1 MIVSRCRD
9 IEEFKKV
16 HAQCDNGCISTA
28 ENLVALG
35 DYCFCFY
42 SKDTGKLLGCIYLE
56 DDNGRV
62 CLSGFSVKKNYNNVI
77 KAIKLISDIFHED
90 DLYALTDKKSAIM
103 VLLRCGF
110 KKIDDETYLRK
121 AF

>member
-1 MIVSRCRD
+1 MIVSRCRN
-9 IEEFKKV
+9 IEEFKRV

-28 ENLVALG
+28 ENLLALG

-62 CLSGFSVKKNYNNVI
+62 CLSGFSVRKNYDIVI
-77 KAIKLISDIFHED
+77 RAIKLISDIFHED
-90 DLYALTDKKSAIM
+90 DLYSLTDKKSAIM

>member
-16 HAQCDNGCISTA
+16 HAQCENDRIPSA
-28 ENLVALG
+28 ESILALNE
-35 DYCFCFY
+35 YCFCFY
-42 SKDTGKLLGCIYLE
+42 DKNTGKLLGCIYLE

-62 CLSGFSVKKNYNNVI
+62 CLSGFSVRKNYRVVI
-77 KAIKLISDIFHED
+77 KAIKFISSLFHED
-90 DLYALTDKKSAIM
+90 NLYALTDKKSAIL

-110 KKIDDETYLRK
+110 KKIDNETYLRK

>member
-1 MIVSRCRD
+1 MIISKCRD
-9 IEEFKKV
+9 IEEFKRV
-16 HAQCDNGCISTA
+16 HAECENDRIPSA
-28 ENLVALG
+28 ESILAL
-35 DYCFCFY
+35 DSYCFCVY
-42 SKDTGKLLGCIYLE
+42 DELTGKLLGCIYLE

-62 CLSGFSVKKNYNNVI
+62 CLSGFSVRKNYDIVI
-77 KAIKLISDIFHED
+77 KAIKFISEWFHKD

-110 KKIDDETYLRK
+110 KKIDNETYLRK

>member
-9 IEEFKKV
+9 IEEFKRV
-16 HAQCDNGCISTA
+16 HAQCENDRIPSA
-28 ENLVALG
+28 ESILAL
-35 DYCFCFY
+35 DKYCFCFY

-62 CLSGFSVKKNYNNVI
+62 CLSGFSVRKNYRVVI
-77 KAIKLISDIFHED
+77 KAIKFISSLFHDD
-90 DLYALTDKKSAIM
+90 DLYSLTNKKSAIM

-110 KKIDDETYLRK
+110 KKIDEETYLRK

>member
-28 ENLVALG
+28 ENLLALG
-35 DYCFCFY
+35 DYCFCLY

-62 CLSGFSVKKNYNNVI
+62 CLSGFSIRNNYDNVI

-90 DLYALTDKKSAIM
+90 DLYSLTDKKSAIM

>member
-28 ENLVALG
+28 ENLLALG

-62 CLSGFSVKKNYNNVI
+62 CLSGFSVRKNYDNVI
-77 KAIKLISDIFHED
+77 RAIKLISDIFHED
-90 DLYALTDKKSAIM
+90 DLYSLTDKKSAIM

>member
-9 IEEFKKV
+9 IEEFKRV
-16 HAQCDNGCISTA
+16 HDQCENDRIPSA
-28 ENLVALG
+28 ESILAL
-35 DYCFCFY
+35 DKYCFCFY

-62 CLSGFSVKKNYNNVI
+62 CLSGFSVRKNYDIVI
-77 KAIKLISDIFHED
+77 RAIKLISDIFHED
-90 DLYALTDKKSAIM
+90 DLYSLTDKKSAIM

>member
-28 ENLVALG
+28 ENLLALG

-56 DDNGRV
+56 DDKGRV
-62 CLSGFSVKKNYNNVI
+62 CLSGFSVRKNYDIVI
-77 KAIKLISDIFHED
+77 RAIKLISDIFHED
-90 DLYALTDKKSAIM
+90 DLYSLTDKKSAIM

>member
-9 IEEFKKV
+9 IEEFKRV

-28 ENLVALG
+28 ENLLALG

-56 DDNGRV
+56 DDEGRV
-62 CLSGFSVKKNYNNVI
+62 CLSGFSVRKNYDIVI
-77 KAIKLISDIFHED
+77 RAIKLISDIFHED
-90 DLYALTDKKSAIM
+90 DLYALTDKKSAIL

>member
-1 MIVSRCRD
+1 MIISRCRD

-16 HAQCDNGCISTA
+16 HAQCENERIPPA
-28 ENLVALG
+28 ESILAL
-35 DYCFCFY
+35 DEDCFCFY
-42 SKDTGKLLGCIYLE
+42 SEDTGKLLGCIYLE

-62 CLSGFSVKKNYNNVI
+62 CLSGFSVRKNYDIVI
-77 KAIKLISDIFHED
+77 RAIKLISDIFHED
-90 DLYALTDKKSAIM
+90 DLYSLTDKKSAIM

>member
-28 ENLVALG
+28 ENLLALG

-77 KAIKLISDIFHED
+77 KAIKLISDFFHKD
-90 DLYALTDKKSAIM
+90 DLYSLTNKKSAIM

>member
-9 IEEFKKV
+9 IEEFKRV
-16 HAQCDNGCISTA
+16 HTQCDNGCISTA
-28 ENLVALG
+28 ENLLALG

-62 CLSGFSVKKNYNNVI
+62 CLSGFSVRKNYDIVI
-77 KAIKLISDIFHED
+77 KAIKLISDIFHKD
-90 DLYALTDKKSAIM
+90 DLYSLTDKKSAIM

>member
-28 ENLVALG
+28 ENLLALG

-62 CLSGFSVKKNYNNVI
+62 CLSGFSVRKNYNIVI
-77 KAIKLISDIFHED
+77 RAIKLISDVFHED
-90 DLYALTDKKSAIM
+90 DLYSLTDKKSAIM

>member
-9 IEEFKKV
+9 IEEFKRV
-16 HAQCDNGCISTA
+16 HVQCENDRIPSA
-28 ENLVALG
+28 ESILALN

-42 SKDTGKLLGCIYLE
+42 SEDTGKLLGCIYLE

-62 CLSGFSVKKNYNNVI
+62 CLSGFSVRKNYDNVI
-77 KAIKLISDIFHED
+77 RAIKLISDFFHED
-90 DLYALTDKKSAIM
+90 NLYALTNKKSAIM

>member
-28 ENLVALG
+28 ENLLALG

-62 CLSGFSVKKNYNNVI
+62 CLSGFSVRKNYDNVI
-77 KAIKLISDIFHED
+77 RAIKLISDIFHED
-90 DLYALTDKKSAIM
+90 DLYSLTDTNSAIM

-110 KKIDDETYLRK
+110 KKIDNETYLRK

>member
-16 HAQCDNGCISTA
+16 HAQCENDRIPSA
-28 ENLVALG
+28 ESILALNE
-35 DYCFCFY
+35 YCFCFY
-42 SKDTGKLLGCIYLE
+42 DKNTGKLLGCIYLE

-62 CLSGFSVKKNYNNVI
+62 CLSGFSVRKNYRVVI
-77 KAIKLISDIFHED
+77 KAIKFISSLFHED
-90 DLYALTDKKSAIM
+90 NLYALTDKKSAIL

>member
-16 HAQCDNGCISTA
+16 HSQCDNGCISTA
-28 ENLVALG
+28 ENLLALG
-35 DYCFCFY
+35 EYCFCFY

-62 CLSGFSVKKNYNNVI
+62 CLSGFSIRKNYKNII
-77 KAIKLISDIFHED
+77 KAIKLISDFFHKD
-90 DLYALTDKKSAIM
+90 DLYSLTNKKSAIM

>member
-9 IEEFKKV
+9 IEEFKRV
-16 HAQCDNGCISTA
+16 HAQCENDRIPSA
-28 ENLVALG
+28 ESILALNE
-35 DYCFCFY
+35 YCFCFY

-62 CLSGFSVKKNYNNVI
+62 CLSGFSVRKNYDIVLR
-77 KAIKLISDIFHED
+77 AIKLISDVFHED

>member
-1 MIVSRCRD
+1 MIVSRCKN
-9 IEEFKKV
+9 IEEFKRV
-16 HAQCDNGCISTA
+16 HAQCENDRIPSA
-28 ENLVALG
+28 ESILAL
-35 DYCFCFY
+35 DKYCFCFY
-42 SKDTGKLLGCIYLE
+42 RDNGDFVGCIYLE

-62 CLSGFSVKKNYNNVI
+62 CLSGFSVRKNYDIVI
-77 KAIKLISDIFHED
+77 RAIKLISDIFHED
-90 DLYALTDKKSAIM
+90 DLYSLTDKKSAIM

>member
-28 ENLVALG
+28 ENLLALG

-62 CLSGFSVKKNYNNVI
+62 CLSGFSVRKNYNIVI
-77 KAIKLISDIFHED
+77 RAIKLISNIFHKD
-90 DLYALTDKKSAIM
+90 DLYSLTNKKSAIM

>member
-28 ENLVALG
+28 ENLLALG

-62 CLSGFSVKKNYNNVI
+62 CLSGFSVRKNYDIVI

-90 DLYALTDKKSAIM
+90 DLYSLTDKKSAIM

>member
-16 HAQCDNGCISTA
+16 HAQCENDRIPSA
-28 ENLVALG
+28 ESILALG

-62 CLSGFSVKKNYNNVI
+62 CLSGFSVRKNYDIVI
-77 KAIKLISDIFHED
+77 RAIKLTSDIFHKD

>member
-28 ENLVALG
+28 ENLLALG

-42 SKDTGKLLGCIYLE
+42 SRETGKLLGCIYLE

-62 CLSGFSVKKNYNNVI
+62 CLSGFSVRKNYNIVI
-77 KAIKLISDIFHED
+77 RAIKLISDIFHED
-90 DLYALTDKKSAIM
+90 DLYSLTDKKSAIM

-110 KKIDDETYLRK
+110 KKIDNETYLRK

>member
-9 IEEFKKV
+9 IEEFKRV
-16 HAQCDNGCISTA
+16 HAQCENDRIPSA
-28 ENLVALG
+28 ESILAL
-35 DYCFCFY
+35 DKYCFCFY

-62 CLSGFSVKKNYNNVI
+62 CLSGFSVRKNYDIVI
-77 KAIKLISDIFHED
+77 RAIKLISDVFHED
-90 DLYALTDKKSAIM
+90 DVYALTNKKSAIM

-110 KKIDDETYLRK
+110 KKINDETYLRK

>member
-16 HAQCDNGCISTA
+16 HAQCENDRTPSA
-28 ENLVALG
+28 ESILAL
-35 DYCFCFY
+35 DKYCFCFY
-42 SKDTGKLLGCIYLE
+42 RDNGEFVGCIYLE
-56 DDNGRV
+56 DDEGRV
-62 CLSGFSVKKNYNNVI
+62 CLSGFAKPKSYDIVI
-77 KAIKLISDIFHED
+77 QAIKFISSLFHED
-90 DLYALTDKKSAIM
+90 NLYALTDKKSAIL

-110 KKIDDETYLRK
+110 KKIEDETYLRK

>member
-9 IEEFKKV
+9 IEEFKRV
-16 HAQCDNGCISTA
+16 HALCDNGCISTA
-28 ENLVALG
+28 ENLLALG

-62 CLSGFSVKKNYNNVI
+62 CLSGFSVRKNYDIVI
-77 KAIKLISDIFHED
+77 RAIKLISDIFHED
-90 DLYALTDKKSAIM
+90 DLYSLTDKKSAIM

>member
-9 IEEFKKV
+9 IEEFKRV

-28 ENLVALG
+28 ENLLALG

-62 CLSGFSVKKNYNNVI
+62 CLSGFSVRKNYDNVI
-77 KAIKLISDIFHED
+77 RAIKLISDFFHKD
-90 DLYALTDKKSAIM
+90 DLYSLTNKKSAIM

>member
-16 HAQCDNGCISTA
+16 HSQCDNGCISTA
-28 ENLVALG
+28 ENLLALG

-77 KAIKLISDIFHED
+77 KAIKLISDFFHKD
-90 DLYALTDKKSAIM
+90 DLYSLTNKKSAIM

>member
-16 HAQCDNGCISTA
+16 HAQCDNGCISSA
-28 ENLVALG
+28 ENLLALG

-62 CLSGFSVKKNYNNVI
+62 CLSGFSVRKNYDIVI
-77 KAIKLISDIFHED
+77 RAIKLISDIFHED
-90 DLYALTDKKSAIM
+90 DLYSLTDKKSAIM

>member
-1 MIVSRCRD
+1 MIVSRCKN

-16 HAQCDNGCISTA
+16 HAQCENDRIPSA
-28 ENLVALG
+28 ESILALNE
-35 DYCFCFY
+35 YCFCFY
-42 SKDTGKLLGCIYLE
+42 RDNGEFVGCIYLE
-56 DDNGRV
+56 DDEGRV
-62 CLSGFSVKKNYNNVI
+62 CLSGFAKPKSYDIVI
-77 KAIKLISDIFHED
+77 QAIKFISSLFHED
-90 DLYALTDKKSAIM
+90 NLYSLTDKKSAIM

>member
-1 MIVSRCRD
+1 MIVSRCRN
-9 IEEFKKV
+9 IEEFERV
-16 HAQCDNGCISTA
+16 HAQCENDRIPSA
-28 ENLVALG
+28 ESILALNE
-35 DYCFCFY
+35 YCFCFY

-62 CLSGFSVKKNYNNVI
+62 CLSGFSVRKNYRVVI
-77 KAIKLISDIFHED
+77 KAIKFISNLFHED
-90 DLYALTDKKSAIM
+90 NLYALTDKKSAIL

>member
-28 ENLVALG
+28 ENLLALG

-62 CLSGFSVKKNYNNVI
+62 CLSGFSVRKNYDIVI
-77 KAIKLISDIFHED
+77 RAIKLISDVFHED

>member
-28 ENLVALG
+28 DNLLALG
-35 DYCFCFY
+35 DYRFCFY

-62 CLSGFSVKKNYNNVI
+62 CLSGFSVRKNYDIVI
-77 KAIKLISDIFHED
+77 RAIKLISDISHED
-90 DLYALTDKKSAIM
+90 DLYPLTHKKSAIM

-110 KKIDDETYLRK
+110 KKIDNETYLRK

>member
-16 HAQCDNGCISTA
+16 HAQCENDRIPSA
-28 ENLVALG
+28 ESILALNE
-35 DYCFCFY
+35 YCFCFY

-62 CLSGFSVKKNYNNVI
+62 CLSGFSFRKNYRVVI
-77 KAIKLISDIFHED
+77 KAIKFISSLFHED
-90 DLYALTDKKSAIM
+90 NLYALTNKKSAIM

>member
-28 ENLVALG
+28 ENLLALG

-62 CLSGFSVKKNYNNVI
+62 CLSGFSVRKNYRVVI
-77 KAIKLISDIFHED
+77 KAIKFISDFFHED
-90 DLYALTDKKSAIM
+90 DLYSLTDKKSAIM

>member
-9 IEEFKKV
+9 IEEFKRV

-28 ENLVALG
+28 ENLLALG
-35 DYCFCFY
+35 DYCFRFY
-42 SKDTGKLLGCIYLE
+42 SKDTGKLSGCIYLE

-62 CLSGFSVKKNYNNVI
+62 CLSGFSVRKNYDIVI
-77 KAIKLISDIFHED
+77 RAIKLISDIFHED
-90 DLYALTDKKSAIM
+90 DLYSLTDKKSAII

-110 KKIDDETYLRK
+110 KKIDDETYFRK

>member
-9 IEEFKKV
+9 IEEFKGV

-28 ENLVALG
+28 ENLLALG

-62 CLSGFSVKKNYNNVI
+62 CLSGFSVRKNYDIVI
-77 KAIKLISDIFHED
+77 RAIKLISDIFHED
-90 DLYALTDKKSAIM
+90 DLYSLTDKKSAIM